1 MPAAPT
7 LTLAFSDITP
17 HVRYVQHITLDPA
30 ISGQPK
36 KLYDHRLTY
45 ICGGAGEIH
54 IEDRVYICQKGDLF
68 YWGPDIR
75 YAIHRNAENPLTVM
89 NIHFD
94 FTQSHR
100 TKRFMPPAPFLPQFQ
115 ADRIIE
121 KVELTDAPL
130 FNRPFYLPACFQ
142 MERPFLQMAEEYRL
156 QKLFSGPAL
165 NGMLL
170 SLLASL
176 YRLLAH
182 QGEAGHRH
190 RELADEIMDYIHAN
204 LDKPLTNQSVAARFS
219 FHPNYLNRLFVRHT
233 ATPLH
238 RYILNTKADKAME
251 MLHSTALPVTE
262 IARTLGF
269 CDISHFSRF
278 FKERYGVSPSSLRA
292 GQLTG
297 KQSDRQHPI

>member
-1 MPAAPT
+1 MPVMPA
-7 LTLAFSDITP
+7 LTLAFSDIAP

-30 ISGQPK
+30 VPAQWK

-45 ICGGAGEIH
+45 ICGGAGGIH
-54 IEDRVYICQKGDLF
+54 IEDSVYPCQKGDLF
-68 YWGPDIR
+68 YWGPDVR
-75 YAIHRNAENPLTVM
+75 YAVHRNAENPLTVI

-100 TKRFMPPAPFLPQFQ
+100 KKKFMPPAAFLPQFNAGHITEQ
-115 ADRIIE
+115 
-121 KVELTDAPL
+121 VELTDAPL
-130 FNRPFYLPACFQ
+130 FNRPFHLPACFQ
-142 MERPFLQMAEEYRL
+142 SERTLLLMAEEYKL
-156 QKLFSGPAL
+156 QKLFSSPLL
-165 NGMLL
+165 NGLLL

-176 YRLLAH
+176 SRLLAH
-182 QGEAGHRH
+182 QGESGHRH
-190 RELADEIMDYIHAN
+190 RELADEIVDYIHGN

-233 ATPLH
+233 GTPLH

-262 IARTLGF
+262 IAQVLGF

-278 FKERYGVSPSSLRA
+278 FKERFGVSPSSLRA
-292 GQLTG
+292 GNGG
-297 KQSDRQHPI
+297 KHAD